1 MELAATT
8 LRLSAPAPAALR
20 RVNAGAAV
28 VSCPDCGARQ
38 TVDTLVGDGAAA
50 CHRCGAVVARAGR
63 DRPDRALALALAAVP
78 MFVAA
83 STLPLMRLGAEGAGA
98 VEGTVVGAARAL
110 LEQRLPSLAALVLA
124 TTLVLPAAR
133 LAGLLYLLLW
143 RRWRTDAPPPA
154 LRPVLRVLVPLR
166 SWAQV
171 EILLL
176 GALVAFGK
184 LATVFAMAPGVGLA
198 AMAAALLLEW
208 AAAAAVDPER
218 LWGPAR
224 GRSERRP
231 GLARPAAFLVAA
243 AVLYLPANLLPV
255 MTTRTLLSS
264 QTDTIASGVVALW
277 VEGSW
282 PLAILVFAASVVVPV
297 LKILGLALLLVTAR
311 LGSAWRRR
319 ERTALYRLIEVVG
332 RWSMLDIFVMGL
344 LAAMVRSPM
353 ARVEIEAGAVAF
365 AAVVMLT
372 MFASAT
378 FDPRALW
385 RNDR

>member
-28 VSCPDCGARQ
+28 VACPDCGARQ

-110 LEQRLPSLAALVLA
+110 LDQRLPSLAALVLA

-154 LRPVLRVLVPLR
+154 LQPVLRVLVPLR

-208 AAAAAVDPER
+208 GAASAVDPER
-218 LWGPAR
+218 LWGPAT
-224 GRSERRP
+224 GRTERRP
-231 GLARPAAFLVAA
+231 GLARPTAFLVAA